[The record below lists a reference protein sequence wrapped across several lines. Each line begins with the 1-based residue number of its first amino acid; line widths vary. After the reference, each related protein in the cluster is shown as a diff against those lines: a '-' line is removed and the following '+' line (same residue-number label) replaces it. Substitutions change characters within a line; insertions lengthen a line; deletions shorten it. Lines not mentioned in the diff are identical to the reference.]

1 MENYGQ
7 KYYEAL
13 ERARKLQEN
22 SNGMILKKWLWNIF
36 PELKES
42 EDERIRKEII
52 SALKYANHKGV
63 YDKHIAWLEKQGGN
77 LVKNGHTDNKD
88 FIKYADKYSHEIWH
102 KLMDNFK
109 NIKDYHIGCNDVSDI
124 VLNAIIDTCNWLE
137 KKGEKPQGKSALDEI
152 KEEVGN
158 QNCVKGDGKVE
169 PKFHEGDWLVNN
181 ETCDYL
187 KVIRDDGDW
196 LENIETCGYLKVI
209 EVINN
214 NTYKLL
220 NQKGEQFY
228 IQRGVAEDNCHKFTI
243 NDANDGDVLVDVYGN
258 IGIYQTKCTTFDW
271 TSYCHLGRYGRFLS
285 FKAAHANDSTYP
297 ATKEQRDLLFQEMR
311 KEGYKWD
318 AKKKVLKKSQRM
330 ISAEAKE
337 ALYCNGTC
345 NVVS

>member
-7 KYYEAL
+7 KYKEAL

-42 EDERIRKEII
+42 EDEKIRKE
-52 SALKYANHKGV
+52 LKHYLEVRRCQTKDNEEYINCNHFL
-63 YDKHIAWLEKQGGN
+63 AWLEKHGN
-77 LVKNGHTDNKD
+77 
-88 FIKYADKYSHEIWH
+88 
-102 KLMDNFK
+102 
-109 NIKDYHIGCNDVSDI
+109 
-124 VLNAIIDTCNWLE
+124 
-137 KKGEKPQGKSALDEI
+137 KPQGKSALDEI
-152 KEEVGN
+152 KEEVDN
-158 QNCVKGDGKVE
+158 QTCVKGDGKVE

-187 KVIRDDGDW
+187 KV
-196 LENIETCGYLKVI
+196 TKVI
-209 EVINN
+209 D
-214 NTYKLL
+214 NTYKIL

-228 IQRGVAEDNCHKFTI
+228 IQKGVAEDNCHKFTI

-258 IGIYQTKCTTFDW
+258 IGIYQTKCTAFDW

-285 FKAAHANDSTYP
+285 FKAVHANDGVQP
-297 ATKEQRDLLFQEMR
+297 ATKEQHDLLFQEMR

-318 AKKKVLKKSQRM
+318 AKKKVLNKSQRM

-337 ALYCNGTC
+337 ALYGTC
-345 NVVS
+345 NYEQKYKEALSKARELL

>member
-42 EDERIRKEII
+42 EDERIRKELIEFVKSRGGFKQEYI
-52 SALKYANHKGV
+52 
-63 YDKHIAWLEKQGGN
+63 DWLEKQ
-77 LVKNGHTDNKD
+77 
-88 FIKYADKYSHEIWH
+88 
-102 KLMDNFK
+102 
-109 NIKDYHIGCNDVSDI
+109 
-124 VLNAIIDTCNWLE
+124 
-137 KKGEKPQGKSALDEI
+137 GEKPQGKSALDEI
-152 KEEVGN
+152 KEEE
-158 QNCVKGDGKVE
+158 VE

-187 KVIRDDGDW
+187 KV
-196 LENIETCGYLKVI
+196 TKVI
-209 EVINN
+209 D
-214 NTYKLL
+214 NTYKIL

-228 IQRGVAEDNCHKFTI
+228 IQKGVAEDNCHKFTI

-258 IGIYQTKCTTFDW
+258 IGIYQTKCTAFDW

-285 FKAAHANDSTYP
+285 FKAVHANDGVQP
-297 ATKEQRDLLFQEMR
+297 ATKEQHDLLFQEMR

-318 AKKKVLKKSQRM
+318 AKKKVLNKSQRM

-337 ALYCNGTC
+337 ALYGTC
-345 NVVS
+345 NYEQKYKETLSKARELL

>member
-42 EDERIRKEII
+42 EDERIRE
-52 SALKYANHKGV
+52 ALIDFFNKGAENGEQTNGV
-63 YDKHIAWLEKQGGN
+63 FDKDIIAWLEKQGGN

-88 FIKYADKYSHEIWH
+88 FIKYADKYSQEIWY

-169 PKFHEGDWLVNN
+169 PKFHEGDWLANN
-181 ETCDYL
+181 ETCY
-187 KVIRDDGDW
+187 
-196 LENIETCGYLKVI
+196 YLKVI

-220 NQKGEQFY
+220 NQKGKQFY
-228 IQRGVAEDNCHKFTI
+228 IQRGVTEDNCHKFTI

-258 IGIYQTKCTTFDW
+258 IGIYQTKCTTFEW